1 MDNQEEIIEQ
11 DDSKGLSL
19 SEIIA
24 WWRSNW
30 RFVSVSTVVCLLL
43 AAVYILYAPSKYT
56 RTSSFTLKYFA
67 DGRPMMP
74 DIVELSNL
82 TDMYFSNTLD
92 NEMAFFNSQTLLSTI
107 VDRLGLQY
115 SYYQDKT
122 LGRSQD
128 LYGLEPVKIK
138 LPEAETNRLER
149 AELNLTIGQD
159 STVTLSDFIINGEP
173 KNSRS
178 ITIKPGETVE
188 TPAGKL
194 TAEATENF
202 GAFLGKSIRMS
213 YVSTFLTV
221 NDIRKRFSFTQT
233 DKFSTVIQF
242 TFTDESMQRA
252 DDFLDI
258 LPVVYNELWT
268 GQMKE
273 AANKALPIITEK
285 LQSLERELAETETAM
300 ADYMADNS
308 ITTID
313 NDKLRIAKE
322 QTDYDRQNFEIRTQ
336 IQMAQAVYNGLS
348 TDELH
353 AIPMPAGIDSPNLL
367 KMVIEYNHQLGERER
382 LAAASGK
389 NHPKIRE
396 INKQLTLLKNN
407 ITSSAL
413 KFIRELEIKRDLIA
427 EKRSQIQS
435 SIPDA
440 ANNEMAITI
449 LERQQKTKQ
458 DIYLYM
464 LKKRE
469 SQLMASLTDV
479 QVVRIISNANGSNL
493 PDRQSSTL
501 ILAIALVLGL
511 FGIPI
516 GFFVLWKSVDNSVH
530 TSDELIATG
539 IDVIGEIPQHGRL
552 PIKRHIGNL
561 LKINR
566 PDSHKPTIVANPS
579 SSDATNESL
588 RLIRGNLNFISRDKH
603 EVLLLTSINPGSGK
617 TFISLNLAM
626 TMAFSGKRTLLI
638 DLDLRRATLSKCVN
652 SPRTGIAACLN
663 GTAKIEEAILKN
675 SLTDNLDILP
685 VGTLPVNPADLL
697 ASDRFQDLMSELKKR
712 YDFIFID
719 SAPVNVAS
727 DTASISRCADR
738 TLFVV
743 RAGMLEKRQ
752 VSSIEDFRNTGA
764 LPNLSIIL
772 NGTDRQHINMFLKR

>member
-1 MDNQEEIIEQ
+1 MTNQDEILEQ
-11 DDSKGLSL
+11 DSSKGLSF

-30 RFVSVSTVVCLLL
+30 RFVSVSTVVCLIL
-43 AAVYILYAPSKYT
+43 AAAYILYTPSKYT

-67 DGRPMMP
+67 NGRPMMP

-82 TDMYFSNTLD
+82 TGMYFSNTLD
-92 NEMAFFNSQTLLSTI
+92 NEMAFFNSQTLLNAI
-107 VDRLGLQY
+107 VNRLGLQY
-115 SYYQDKT
+115 CYFQDKT

-128 LYGLEPVKIK
+128 LYGYEPVKVQ
-138 LPEAETNRLER
+138 LLDAETRQLER
-149 AELNLTIGQD
+149 AELKLTIGKD
-159 STVTLSDFIINGEP
+159 STITFSDFIIDGQP
-173 KNSRS
+173 INSQP
-178 ITIKPGETVE
+178 ITIKTGETTD

-194 TAEATENF
+194 SVYATDNF
-202 GAFLGKSIRMS
+202 SAFSGKSIHMT
-213 YVSTFLTV
+213 YVSTFQTV
-221 NDIRKRFSFTQT
+221 NDIRKRFSFTLT

-252 DDFLDI
+252 DDFLNI
-258 LPVVYNELWT
+258 LPIVYNELWT

-273 AANKALPIITEK
+273 AARKALPIIAEK
-285 LQSLERELAETETAM
+285 LQSLEKELAETEIAM
-300 ADYMADNS
+300 ADYMSDNS

-322 QTDYDRQNFEIRTQ
+322 QTEYDRQDFAIKTQ
-336 IQMAQAVYNGLS
+336 IQLAQEIYDIIS

-353 AIPMPAGIDSPNLL
+353 AIPLPTGITSTHLL
-367 KMVIEYNHQLGERER
+367 KMVTEYNRQLGERER
-382 LAAASGK
+382 LITASGK

-413 KFIRELEIKRDLIA
+413 KHIRELEIKRDLIA
-427 EKRSQIQS
+427 EKKSQIQS

-440 ANNEMAITI
+440 ANNELALTI
-449 LERQQKTKQ
+449 LERRQKTKQ

-469 SQLMASLTDV
+469 SQLMASLTDI
-479 QVVRIISNANGSNL
+479 QVVRIISNANGSNM
-493 PDRQSSTL
+493 PDSQSSAL
-501 ILAIALVLGL
+501 VLGIALVLGL
-511 FGIPI
+511 FGVPI
-516 GFFVLWKSVDNSVH
+516 GFFILWKSVDNSVH
-530 TSDELIATG
+530 TSAELKEIG
-539 IDVIGEIPQHGRL
+539 LDVIGDIPQHSRL
-552 PIKRHIGNL
+552 PIKKRISNL
-561 LKINR
+561 LKIHR
-566 PDSHKPTIVANPS
+566 PDSRKPMAIANPS
-579 SSDATNESL
+579 NNDATNESL
-588 RLIRGNLNFISRDKH
+588 RRIRGNLDFAARDRH
-603 EVLLLTSINPGSGK
+603 EILLLTSINPGSGK

-652 SPRTGIAACLN
+652 SPRTGIAAYLN
-663 GTAKIEEAILKN
+663 GTAKIEEVILKN
-675 SLTDNLDILP
+675 SLTENLDILP
-685 VGTLPVNPADLL
+685 VGTLPLNPAELL
-697 ASDRFQDLMSELKKR
+697 ASDKFQQLMLELKEL

-719 SAPVNVAS
+719 SAPVNAAS

-752 VSSIEDFRNTGA
+752 ISSIKDFRTTGA
-764 LPNLSIIL
+764 LPNLSLIL
-772 NGTDRQHINMFLKR
+772 NGVDQPRVHPF